1 MVKDW
6 LELLADDNLLGKAL
20 DKDAVIVYSHGLERV
35 IWANV
40 SAAKLFGGSSFSEF
54 ISVETDSE
62 HPFFRQLSSA
72 AKQLGEDR
80 IYRGFRVVDEGRSR
94 LLQCEIGL
102 IELQNNDEDNDGQK
116 SIIVTCAN
124 AAIADKRD
132 DEIAEMLL
140 DGLAENYSARAICDE
155 YGLIMSAN
163 DEFAENAALADVM
176 EEACLETGNDLKKQ
190 LPVKTQDDDD
200 AILQLFLLGTEP
212 KRYLALSNTNHQD
225 ESEVEKTPAFE
236 TNSDVSVNSDD
247 NQVEELPGS
256 EETTKGFVG
265 GVVAGVAAASS
276 AIFGRRNN
284 NEPSD
289 EAISVQLSDD
299 QENATSGELE
309 PNKDDATEIEVDAA
323 NGMQPDESEQAAVRN
338 DVAPLVDNN
347 VQQSD
352 QPDEFAFS
360 DSSEPV
366 RFAWTTD
373 TEQVFTSVT
382 PELAQAVG
390 PNAADIVGR
399 KWSDVAT
406 VFGFDNNGEINGLLK
421 KQDTW
426 SGKSVLWPVQGTD
439 LQAPVDLAALPTFSS
454 GRNFDGFRG
463 FGIIRM
469 LDTIVDPDETGFSL
483 VAGPL
488 NTEGSKDYA
497 IADDKIFEEDNEADS
512 TSNIVELK
520 IPRDEQSDPDLTDQD
535 DKNASLSNGENRAF
549 HEIGRNLRDVSI
561 DESSR
566 KHPEPTEV
574 EPADEKPAQQVDTFL
589 LEKLPIP
596 VLVYRGEETLFANS
610 ELLAI
615 TGYSDLDE
623 LREAGGIFA
632 LFDGVGSDGIEN
644 ANETVLSD
652 REGGQMRVNAH
663 LQSVPWD
670 KHRALLLSFRQPKHE
685 KLPINEKIVLDMMR
699 VSELQNILD
708 TATDGIIILNQDGI
722 VQSINQSAEALF
734 GIADEKVSEK
744 PVSELFAKESHNAIS
759 EYLSNM
765 ESPSAESLLNDGR
778 EVIGVEAKGGL
789 IPLYITLGKI
799 GASDKYCAI
808 LRDMTPW
815 KKTQGELIDAK
826 KLAEDASDQKTEF
839 LARVSHEI
847 RTPLNAIIGFSDVMI
862 EERFGPVDNERYRE
876 YLRDINRSGV
886 HVLDLIND
894 LLDISKIEAGKM
906 ELSFEAVDLNKVVG
920 ETVALLQPQANGNRV
935 IIRTSL
941 SRAVPNVVADARSIR
956 QIVLNL
962 VSNAIKFTEANG
974 QVIVSTVYEG
984 NGEVALRVRDT
995 GRGMSEEEIV
1005 IALKPFRQINSIS
1018 ETQGRGTGLG
1028 LPLTKALVEANKAY
1042 LDIESEPGEGT
1053 IVHIQFPTQ
1062 RVLAD

>member
-1 MVKDW
+1 MAKNSNMVIDW
-6 LELLADDNLLGKAL
+6 LELLADENLRGKAL
-20 DKDAVIVYSHGLERV
+20 GKEAVIVYAHGLERV

-40 SAAKLFGGSSFSEF
+40 SAAKLFGGSTISEF

-72 AKQLGEDR
+72 VKQLGEEP

-102 IELQNNDEDNDGQK
+102 IELPINEEDNQK
-116 SIIVTCAN
+116 SIIVTCTN
-124 AAIADKRD
+124 GVIADKKEN
-132 DEIAEMLL
+132 EIATMLL
-140 DGLAENYSARAICDE
+140 DGFAEYYDARAICDE
-155 YGLIMSAN
+155 YGLIISAN
-163 DEFAENAALADVM
+163 DEFAQSTALADAM
-176 EEACLETGNDLKKQ
+176 EKACSETGSDLKSQ
-190 LPVKTQDDDD
+190 VQVKMEIDD
-200 AILQLFLLGTEP
+200 AILHLYLLSNEP
-212 KRYLALSNTNHQD
+212 RRYLALSNMPNQENNETGLSTDFKED
-225 ESEVEKTPAFE
+225 E
-236 TNSDVSVNSDD
+236 
-247 NQVEELPGS
+247 EELKDIDDDKA
-256 EETTKGFVG
+256 EEPPNDEESSNGFVG

-276 AIFGRRNN
+276 AIFGKRNN
-284 NEPSD
+284 NEKSD
-289 EAISVQLSDD
+289 EAISVQFQDDLGDNSSGASASEEDVTAPGKSDEVDETEVLEEDTVFTPNNNDQVPEQSDEFVLSD
-299 QENATSGELE
+299 QG
-309 PNKDDATEIEVDAA
+309 
-323 NGMQPDESEQAAVRN
+323 
-338 DVAPLVDNN
+338 
-347 VQQSD
+347 
-352 QPDEFAFS
+352 
-360 DSSEPV
+360 EPV
-366 RFAWTTD
+366 RFAWTTN

-382 PELAQAVG
+382 PELGKAVG
-390 PNAADIVGR
+390 PNSANIVGR

-406 VFGFDNNGEINGLLK
+406 VFGFDSNGEINDLLK
-421 KQDTW
+421 KRDTW

-439 LQAPVDLAALPTFSS
+439 LHVPVDLAALPSFSS

-463 FGIIRM
+463 FGIVRM
-469 LDTIVDPDETGFSL
+469 LDTIVDPDETGLSL
-483 VAGPL
+483 VDGPL
-488 NTEGSKDYA
+488 TTEQS
-497 IADDKIFEEDNEADS
+497 EEEAAVDHVMAEDS
-512 TSNIVELK
+512 NATNIVELK
-520 IPRDEQSDPDLTDQD
+520 IARDSQKEPPAENLDERA
-535 DKNASLSNGENRAF
+535 NGLSNGENRAF
-549 HEIGRNLRDVSI
+549 HEIGRNLRDFSV
-561 DESSR
+561 
-566 KHPEPTEV
+566 
-574 EPADEKPAQQVDTFL
+574 DEKFAKRQEAANIIPEDIPDLESENLEQQVDTSL
-589 LEKLPIP
+589 LEKLPVP
-596 VLVYRGEETLFANS
+596 VLVYRDDVTLFANS
-610 ELLAI
+610 ELLNL

-623 LREAGGIFA
+623 LRQAGGINA
-632 LFDGVGSDGIEN
+632 LFGGEDSEELVDE
-644 ANETVLSD
+644 NETVLSD
-652 REGGQMRVNAH
+652 KEGGQMRVKAH

-670 KHRALLLSFRQPKHE
+670 KQRALLLSFRQPRHE

-708 TATDGIIILNQDGI
+708 TATDGILIVDQDGI
-722 VQSINQSAEALF
+722 IQSINQSAEALF
-734 GIADEKVSEK
+734 GQADDEVSEK
-744 PVSELFAKESHNAIS
+744 PVSVLFAAESHEAIS
-759 EYLSNM
+759 EYLANM
-765 ESPSAESLLNDGR
+765 ENPSAESLLNDGR

-789 IPLYITLGKI
+789 IPLYITIGKI

-906 ELSFEAVDLNKVVG
+906 ELTFEAVDLNKVVG

-962 VSNAIKFTEANG
+962 VSNAIKFTQANG

-1005 IALKPFRQINSIS
+1005 IALKPFRQVNSVS
-1018 ETQGRGTGLG
+1018 ETHGHGTGLG